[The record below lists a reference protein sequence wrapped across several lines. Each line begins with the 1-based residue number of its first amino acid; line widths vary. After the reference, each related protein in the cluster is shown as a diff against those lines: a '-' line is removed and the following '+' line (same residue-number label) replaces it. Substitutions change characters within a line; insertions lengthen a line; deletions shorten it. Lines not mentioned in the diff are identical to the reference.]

1 MKQKNFTFPDV
12 EKVKSEIVAVGIKLS
27 PSRILQAY
35 RSGIFPWFEED
46 NCILW
51 WAPNKRMVIK
61 PEDVK
66 ISHSLVQTLKKKN
79 YSIKIDENFADVV
92 QHCATIAR
100 KNQSGSWITESIK
113 KNYNRLHQMGYA
125 HSVEVHQAG
134 KLVSGLYGLALGKIF
149 CGESMFSLDN
159 SSKIAFIF
167 LSVLLKK
174 QKYHWID
181 CQVYTSHMKSLG
193 AKLVSKKKFQK
204 ILHKALEYPDDRKNW
219 SVYADQNL
227 IEKMLIKKNKIKK
240 IDRTNE

>member
-1 MKQKNFTFPDV
+1 MFAQ
-12 EKVKSEIVAVGIKLS
+12 GI
-27 PSRILQAY
+27 
-35 RSGIFPWFEED
+35 
-46 NCILW
+46 
-51 WAPNKRMVIK
+51 
-61 PEDVK
+61 
-66 ISHSLVQTLKKKN
+66 
-79 YSIKIDENFADVV
+79 
-92 QHCATIAR
+92 
-100 KNQSGSWITESIK
+100 
-113 KNYNRLHQMGYA
+113 
-125 HSVEVHQAG
+125 
-134 KLVSGLYGLALGKIF
+134 GKIF

-227 IEKMLIKKNKIKK
+227 IELMLIKKEQNKK